1 MSDIKFVSYDGKYP
15 TLCKG
20 TLTIS
25 IDGDE
30 ISEFNCL
37 ISGGYIRSYREE
49 DIVKGKW
56 SINWDKAFNFM
67 FFSDEEKK
75 LITDLVNANVPFGCC
90 GGCI

>member
-15 TLCKG
+15 NLCSG

-25 IDGDE
+25 VDGDE
-30 ISEFNCL
+30 SSESNCL
-37 ISGGYIRSYREE
+37 ISGGYLRSYNEE

-56 SINWDKAFNFM
+56 SINWDKAFTFM